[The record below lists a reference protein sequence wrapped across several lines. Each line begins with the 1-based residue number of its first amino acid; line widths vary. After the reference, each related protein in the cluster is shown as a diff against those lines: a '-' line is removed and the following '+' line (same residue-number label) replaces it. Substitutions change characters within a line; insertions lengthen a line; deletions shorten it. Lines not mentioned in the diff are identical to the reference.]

1 MRDISFTLRKTIM
14 DVNEGGAQKKKVS
27 YTFSDKEAKFCKLK
41 YFLIILMKH
50 FFSFYNILFSILN

>member
-1 MRDISFTLRKTIM
+1 M
-14 DVNEGGAQKKKVS
+14 DVNEGGAQKKNVS

-50 FFSFYNILFSILN
+50 FFSFYNIFFSILN